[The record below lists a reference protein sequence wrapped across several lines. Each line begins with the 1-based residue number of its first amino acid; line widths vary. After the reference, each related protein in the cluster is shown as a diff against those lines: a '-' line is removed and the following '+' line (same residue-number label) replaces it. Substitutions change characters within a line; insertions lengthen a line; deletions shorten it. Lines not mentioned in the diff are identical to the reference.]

1 MSISFPQI
9 YLYSEKD
16 PVVPSVRLGGINVLQ
31 AQGTYTK
38 LSMSLWNFVF
48 RLKCKDLRHQEEK
61 TAYLKRVKYP

>member
-31 AQGTYTK
+31 AQGTHTK
-38 LSMSLWNFVF
+38 LFN
-48 RLKCKDLRHQEEK
+48 EP
-61 TAYLKRVKYP
+61 VKFCLSS